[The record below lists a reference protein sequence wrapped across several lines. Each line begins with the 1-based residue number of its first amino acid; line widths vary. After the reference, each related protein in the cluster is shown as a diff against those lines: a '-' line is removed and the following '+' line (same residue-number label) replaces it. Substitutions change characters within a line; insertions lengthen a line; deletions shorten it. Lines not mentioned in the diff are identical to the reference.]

1 MDKIGLLID
10 TTSLTGEIL
19 KTYDFIKSVNLKV
32 MVDDKEYLEKEL
44 SKEDMEN
51 FIEEHKKMTTSQP
64 SPQEFIDTFEAYEK
78 EGYTHV
84 LVVVLSEKLSG
95 TFQAALL
102 SKTMYE
108 GDMTISIHSPQV
120 ASFGVANGLRV
131 LAKDIKEGISFDDL
145 ERKYYQVFEY
155 GYVSFTLSN
164 LMHLFRGG
172 RLSRVSALLGSVL
185 RIKPIVEMID
195 GKLKMVKKERTNIAC
210 QDFFMAKIDEYAEKF
225 EHVYLD
231 IIHLNMEKWADNIK
245 EAVEAKYDNVHI
257 HMTNYVSPVFYV
269 HLGNKGFGISLIGY

>member
-1 MDKIGLLID
+1 MEKIGLLID

-19 KTYDFIKSVNLKV
+19 RTYDFVKSVNLKV
-32 MVDDKEYLEKEL
+32 MVDDKEHLEKDL

-131 LAKDIKEGISFDDL
+131 LAKDIKEGISFDAL
-145 ERKYYQVFEY
+145 EKKYYQVFEH

-245 EAVEAKYDNVHI
+245 EAVEAKYDHVHI

>member
-1 MDKIGLLID
+1 MEKIGLLID
-10 TTSLTGEIL
+10 TTSLTGEVL
-19 KTYDFIKSVNLKV
+19 KQHDFVKSVNLKV
-32 MVDDKEYLEKEL
+32 MVDDKEYLEKDL
-44 SKEDMEN
+44 TKDDMEG
-51 FIEEHKKMTTSQP
+51 FIGDHKKMTTSQP
-64 SPQEFIDTFEAYEK
+64 SPQEFIDTFNAFEK

-108 GDMTISIHSPQV
+108 GDMTVSIHSPQV

-131 LAKDIKEGISFDDL
+131 LAKDIKAGISFEDL
-145 ERKYYQVFEY
+145 EKRYYQVFEH
-155 GYVSFTLSN
+155 GFVSFTLSN

-172 RLSRVSALLGSVL
+172 RLSRVQALLGAVL
-185 RIKPIVEMID
+185 RIKPIVEMVD

-210 QDFFMAKIDEYAEKF
+210 MDFFMNKIDEYADKF
-225 EHVYLD
+225 EHVHID
-231 IIHLNMEKWADNIK
+231 IIHLNMEKWAEK
-245 EAVEAKYDNVHI
+245 LKKAVEDKYDHMDI
-257 HMTNYVSPVFYV
+257 HMTHYVSPVFYV